1 MPLLGKIATAIGV
14 YFLKRHAI
22 TLAFDAIVEA
32 AEAGASR
39 TDTQLD
45 DKAVKALKDDREAIL
60 KIVKDFL

>member
-1 MPLLGKIATAIGV
+1 MPLLGKIAAAIGM

-22 TLAFDAIVEA
+22 DLAFDAIVEA
-32 AEAGASR
+32 AEAGSTH
-39 TDTQLD
+39 TDWELD

>member
-1 MPLLGKIATAIGV
+1 MPLIGTIAKAIGL

-22 TLAFDAIVEA
+22 DLAFDAIVEA
-32 AEAGASR
+32 AEAGA
-39 TDTQLD
+39 THTEWKLD